1 MVARATVRDIT
12 VLITVVF
19 QPKTTKE
26 NNRTKGVHKMI
37 SGNISK
43 SAFYDLNEPKFQTAF
58 AFLKRGDLAALPEG
72 WVELGNG
79 VRASVQ
85 HYTTSPAGQLKFES
99 HERFFDIQYI
109 VDGEEVI
116 GCSFRDGLTIET
128 PYDDKNDVTFYLTPP
143 LHGGVYL
150 KAGDF
155 AVFAP
160 EDAHQPRCA
169 ASEPMPVIKIVVKV
183 PV

>member
-1 MVARATVRDIT
+1 M
-12 VLITVVF
+12 
-19 QPKTTKE
+19 
-26 NNRTKGVHKMI
+26 NRTKGVYKMI

-43 SAFYDLNEPKFQTAF
+43 NARYDLNEPKFQTAF
-58 AFLKRGDLAALPEG
+58 AFLKQGGLAALPEG

-85 HYTTSPAGQLKFES
+85 HYITSPAEQLKFET
-99 HERFFDIQYI
+99 HERFFDIQFI

-116 GCSFRDGLTIET
+116 GCTSRDGLTIEA
-128 PYDDKNDVTFYLTPP
+128 PYDDKNDVTLYKTPP
-143 LHGGVYL
+143 VKGEVYL
-150 KAGDF
+150 KAGDY

-160 EDAHQPRCA
+160 EDVHQPRCA
-169 ASEPMPVIKIVVKV
+169 ASEPVQVIKIVVKV